1 MMRPWIWVTVGML
14 VTFAGMGA
22 VGQAAAE
29 GRDTGTPA
37 KRLSLRLSDFPRGAS
52 LIEASADGGSTASG
66 VHGTRFKVRVLYPLG
81 NGQAAATSIV
91 GVIDGAAQ
99 ARQLFAP
106 FRKDPAVAGTTVSR
120 LPLPRLGDEQVA
132 IFQVRKSDG
141 AAAAM
146 LVVRSKS
153 VVWMLSLIGRPE
165 LTRHRAVAE
174 LSKYGAK
181 MAARVNAR

>member
-1 MMRPWIWVTVGML
+1 MRHWIWVVVGIV

-22 VGQAAAE
+22 VGQAAAVS
-29 GRDTGTPA
+29 RDTGTPA
-37 KRLSLRLSDFPRGAS
+37 KRLNLRLSDFPRGAS
-52 LIEASADGGSTASG
+52 LIEASADGGLTASG
-66 VHGTRFKVRVLYPLG
+66 VHGSSFKVRVLYPLG

-91 GVIDGAAQ
+91 GVTDGAAQ
-99 ARQLFAP
+99 ARRLFAP

-120 LPLPRLGDEQVA
+120 LRLPRLGDEQVA

-141 AAAAM
+141 AAAGM
-146 LVVRSKS
+146 LVVRSRS

-181 MAARVNAR
+181 IAARVNAR